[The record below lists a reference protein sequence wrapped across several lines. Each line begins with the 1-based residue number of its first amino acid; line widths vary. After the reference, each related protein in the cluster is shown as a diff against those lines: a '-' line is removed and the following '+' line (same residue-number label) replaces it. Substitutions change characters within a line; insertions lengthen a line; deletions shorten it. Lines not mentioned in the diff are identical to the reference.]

1 MKESS
6 WRSFLKAIS
15 WRFLATLI
23 TFTVALVLTGR
34 TVVAIKIGVLDTV
47 IKIFAYF
54 LHERLWGQIK
64 LGKKLHPLEDI
75 KVNRELEDKDK
86 EIIKSKLKDLGYL
99 DE

>member
-34 TVVAIKIGVLDTV
+34 MVVAIKIGVLDTV